1 MRILLRLFRGAVHQ
15 RIVRFTLLM
24 STLVASQLIL
34 SCEILATSRECAD
47 YTMRFSDATTGE
59 RITSAEVTVALTN
72 NLGGRSAEEYLALFG
87 EPLGTT
93 DANDGTLALPMC
105 GRVGVAD
112 PVSMGFWPDS
122 TLAVFGI
129 QRTPLSSVEVALVEF
144 RDPGLSPTGGANL
157 QVVSVS
163 SDSILV
169 D

>member
-1 MRILLRLFRGAVHQ
+1 M
-15 RIVRFTLLM
+15 RIVRKLSGRQVRRRIACYTLLI

-34 SCEILATSRECAD
+34 SCEILATSRKCTGR
-47 YTMRFSDATTGE
+47 YLLFSDGTTGE

-72 NLGGRSAEEYLALFG
+72 DLGGRSAEEYLALFG

-93 DANDGTLALPMC
+93 DANDGSLALGMC

-144 RDPGLSPTGGANL
+144 RDPGLSVTGGAAL
-157 QVVSVS
+157 QIENVSG
-163 SDSILV
+163 DSILV